1 MGVIMN
7 AIDRIKKTIEQLELI
22 YDVSVIYKLRL
33 QFENCLNCHWYH
45 EDLKATLFCE
55 DFGLNSDELIDI
67 RDFQFM
73 LLDYF
78 GGYYENQN

>member
-1 MGVIMN
+1 MN

-22 YDVSVIYKLRL
+22 YDASVIYKLRL
-33 QFENCLNCHWYH
+33 QFENCLNCEWYY

-55 DFGLNSDELIDI
+55 DFGLSSEDLIEI
-67 RDFQFM
+67 RDFQFT

-78 GGYYENQN
+78 GGYYED